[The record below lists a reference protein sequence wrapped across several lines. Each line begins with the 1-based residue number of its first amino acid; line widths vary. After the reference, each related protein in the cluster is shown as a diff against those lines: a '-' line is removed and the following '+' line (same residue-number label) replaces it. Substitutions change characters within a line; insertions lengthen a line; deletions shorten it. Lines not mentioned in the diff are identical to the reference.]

1 MVVATVVV
9 MDIQQPMYEHL
20 QPTLSW
26 RDRQVHFSQL
36 YIGMLP
42 LSVTVTTRICA
53 FFCRGSRTKPS
64 LAPVTGKGS
73 IPKES

>member
-1 MVVATVVV
+1 MIVVVAAVVV

-53 FFCRGSRTKPS
+53 FFVGDPY
-64 LAPVTGKGS
+64 
-73 IPKES
+73 